1 MKLRQMQNNHNSM
14 YKIYSRYRINLLR
27 PKRNRSLR
35 YKQRRYNFFALLIT
49 IALCYAIYFVLA
61 KSIDQVFDTICS
73 DKAKSVATI
82 ITNEQKV
89 KAMENHDYNEMFT
102 LTKDEKRKY

>member
-1 MKLRQMQNNHNSM
+1 MQNDNKPM
-14 YKIYSRYRINLLR
+14 YRIYSRYRINLFR
-27 PKRNRSLR
+27 PKKNKSLR
-35 YKQRRYNFFALLIT
+35 YKQKRYNFFALLI
-49 IALCYAIYFVLA
+49 IVALFYVIYFVLA

-82 ITNEQKV
+82 VTNEQTT

>member
-1 MKLRQMQNNHNSM
+1 MKLKQMQNDNKPM
-14 YKIYSRYRINLLR
+14 YRIYSRYRINLFR
-27 PKRNRSLR
+27 PKKNKSLR
-35 YKQRRYNFFALLIT
+35 YKQKRYNFFALLI
-49 IALCYAIYFVLA
+49 IVALFYVIYFVLA

-82 ITNEQKV
+82 VTNEQTT

>member
-1 MKLRQMQNNHNSM
+1 MQ
-14 YKIYSRYRINLLR
+14 
-27 PKRNRSLR
+27 
-35 YKQRRYNFFALLIT
+35 
-49 IALCYAIYFVLA
+49 
-61 KSIDQVFDTICS
+61 SIDQVFDTICS

-82 ITNEQKV
+82 VTNEQKV